1 MRWSFLGVL
10 ALAAGT
16 LLSGEAF
23 AQGGGSASGR
33 VAEGGHALRGVVTLD
48 RDPLSNMLVELT
60 LACGPPQAEGR
71 ERCGHPRRAFTDE
84 EGRILIDG
92 LAAGTYDVLVKCPDS
107 DERFQTDVGV
117 TLNSDSSESDFILDC
132 HVPPPSPPPPPVQG
146 KIWWAR

>member
-60 LACGPPQAEGR
+60 LACGPLPTEGR
-71 ERCGHPRRAFTDE
+71 ERCDDPRRAFTDE
-84 EGRILIDG
+84 EGRYSIEG
-92 LAAGTYDVLVKCPDS
+92 LAAGTYDLLVKCPDS
-107 DERFQTDVGV
+107 DRRFQTDV
-117 TLNSDSSESDFILDC
+117 TSTSESELILDC
-132 HVPPPSPPPPPVQG
+132 YVVPPPLIPPKFTG
-146 KIWWAR
+146 KIQWAH